1 MINWEDCV
9 IDQVDRTVT
18 VTRGG
23 HVIVRME
30 LGDSAEVETP
40 TWTLLERR
48 DADDEIETRW
58 RSGPLEI
65 TWRHSAELV
74 WSTRLAIT
82 NTSTTPEQIELPLAV
97 TAGEDRTAWAVRS
110 DAEASIAVLG
120 EPTDTLWCDI
130 VQGSALGTG
139 AELLLGNLM
148 LAPGQQHVT
157 RLRADWVDDLAVRNE
172 GRHSSLP
179 RWDFQHHQSTVF
191 LEHPDLAVIET
202 GGRENGDGLTEIE
215 GGPGERVRTRLAGA
229 RGTIDFTIGFA
240 PSVDEA
246 VCARLQSALTRWRST
261 RQGLVIPSPAQAV
274 LAQHALA
281 SGTPLPDREQIAA
294 AVEGAVA
301 RFSEE
306 PSVLSMVLLAQQAVL
321 TGDTDLAQDAV
332 ELAPVLTDTT
342 GFTLTWTRLVAA
354 ATLTGAE
361 LGPLLSR
368 QHALLSA
375 PAPDLGIALLLPG
388 AEVEVQ
394 RIARRLGYGLR
405 GSRIGLEDPD
415 LDAYEIALLSQW
427 FARRGDDSRP
437 ELAWAVDHGEDL
449 VIRHRTRLCHLAANN
464 VLSDEALVWLVLAEP
479 LD

>member
-9 IDQVDRTVT
+9 IDQVDRTVE

-23 HVIVRME
+23 HVIVRMA
-30 LGDSAEVETP
+30 LGDRAED
-40 TWTLLERR
+40 WTLLERR
-48 DADDEIETRW
+48 DENDEIETRW

-74 WSTRLAIT
+74 WSTRIAIT
-82 NTSTTPEQIELPLAV
+82 NTATTAERVELPLWV
-97 TAGEDRTAWAVRS
+97 TTGEDRTVWAVRS

-120 EPTDTLWCDI
+120 EPTDTLWFDL
-130 VQGSALGTG
+130 VQGSVLGAG
-139 AELLLGNLM
+139 AGTVLGNLT
-148 LAPGQQHVT
+148 LAPGQQHIT
-157 RLRADWVDDLAVRNE
+157 RLRADWVGDLAARSE

-179 RWDFQHHQSTVF
+179 HWDFHHHQSTVF

-202 GGRENGDGLTEIE
+202 GGRENGDGLTELE

-246 VCARLQSALTRWRST
+246 VCARLQSDLTQWRST
-261 RQGLVIPSPAQAV
+261 LQGLAIPTPAQAV

-281 SGTPLPDREQIAA
+281 SGGPLPDREQIAA

-301 RFSEE
+301 RFRDE

-321 TGDTDLAQDAV
+321 TGDRDLAQEAV
-332 ELAPVLTDTT
+332 ELASVLTDTT
-342 GFTLTWTRLVAA
+342 GFTLTWTRLLAA

-361 LGPLLSR
+361 LDPFLAR

-375 PAPDLGIALLLPG
+375 TAPDLGIALLLPG
-388 AEVEVQ
+388 AELEVQ

-415 LDAYEIALLSQW
+415 LDAYEVALLSQW
-427 FARRGDDSRP
+427 FARRTDDSRP
-437 ELAWAVDHGEDL
+437 ELPWAVDHGEDL
-449 VIRHRTRLCHLAANN
+449 VIRHRTRLCHLAANDA
-464 VLSDEALVWLVLAEP
+464 LSDEALAWLLLA
-479 LD
+479 DDGG